1 MAKRITINQLAVMV
15 AKGFNDITNRMATK
29 DDLAL
34 LEKRMTDKF
43 ELEVNRLDLRLDQ
56 MAPDFDVKDL
66 KKRVTRIETHLGLEN

>member
-1 MAKRITINQLAVMV
+1 MV

>member
-1 MAKRITINQLAVMV
+1 MV

-56 MAPDFDVKDL
+56 IAPDFDVKDL